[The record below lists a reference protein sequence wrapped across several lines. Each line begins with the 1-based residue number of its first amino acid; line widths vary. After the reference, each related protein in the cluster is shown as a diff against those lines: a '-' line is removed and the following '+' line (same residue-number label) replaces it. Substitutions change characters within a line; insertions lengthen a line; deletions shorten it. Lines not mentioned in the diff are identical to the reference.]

1 MGLYHVWY
9 RTMDTDGLRGVLHG
23 GLLGWIMFGIKQGA
37 WRVMVRGYEEFC
49 VEGYGAGESRGLE

>member
-1 MGLYHVWY
+1 
-9 RTMDTDGLRGVLHG
+9 MDTDGLRGVLHG
-23 GLLGWIMFGIKQGA
+23 GLLGWIMFGIEQGA